1 MKLKAGECGSKY
13 GTATKKLIMLVPLF
27 APAIFLC
34 VAPVPVMVF
43 IFLGPPASTTKKIV
57 VINSHSFGYPGS
69 GSGSVLGMRIRI
81 QEHGNCTKFTK
92 KNLVS
97 SLSNGFCTFVG
108 MFL

>member
-1 MKLKAGECGSKY
+1 
-13 GTATKKLIMLVPLF
+13 MLVPLF

-57 VINSHSFGYPGS
+57 LTNSVVDPDPNTFGYP
-69 GSGSVLGMRIRI
+69 GSGSVLGMRIWI

-92 KNLVS
+92 NLVS
-97 SLSNGFCTFVG
+97 CLPS
-108 MFL
+108 